1 MEIRGLNPDMERL
14 GGGYLFSEVARK
26 VARYRREH
34 PSVRTLPLGIGDV
47 TLPLPH
53 TVVNELYAASR
64 ELGEAD
70 GFVGYGDVRGMA
82 ELRRAI
88 CERYARRG
96 VELCE
101 REIFINDGAKGDLGG
116 ICELFDVGVSV
127 VPDPSYPVYCD
138 ASIIAHRRV
147 ITADATEENGYL
159 PTPHDIEKIPAL
171 IYLCSPSNPTGAAF
185 THKALAEWVEHA
197 RASGSVI
204 VFDAAYEAY
213 ISDPALPHSI
223 FEIEG
228 ARECAIE
235 ICSFSKSAGFT
246 GLRCGWCVIPTSSP
260 LNKLWERRLACRFNG
275 ASCLSQRAALAALS
289 SEGERECSKN
299 IAYYLENA
307 DILAR
312 TLDRLG
318 VSFCGGKHAPYLW
331 VKLDGSPFC
340 GNNKCGIKSSWDAFS
355 FLLERTG
362 IVSTPGVGFG
372 KRGEGYLRLSS
383 FAPREDIVE
392 SARRLEGLGV

>member
-1 MEIRGLNPDMERL
+1 MEMRGLNPDMNRL

-26 VARYRREH
+26 VAQYHREH

-53 TVVNELYAASR
+53 TVVNELCSASR
-64 ELGEAD
+64 ELGEMD
-70 GFVGYGDVRGMA
+70 GFVGYGDVRGMS

-88 CERYARRG
+88 CGRYARRG

-116 ICELFDVGVSV
+116 LCELFGTGASV
-127 VPDPSYPVYCD
+127 VPDPSYPVYYD

-147 ITADATEENGYL
+147 ISADAIEKNGYL
-159 PTPHDIEKIPAL
+159 PTPCDLAGEQAL
-171 IYLCSPSNPTGAAF
+171 IYLCSPSNPTGEVL
-185 THKALAEWVEHA
+185 THKVLAEWVEYA
-197 RASGSVI
+197 RSNGSVI

-228 ARECAIE
+228 ARECAVE

-246 GLRCGWCVIPTSSP
+246 GLRCGWCVIPISSP
-260 LNKLWERRLACRFNG
+260 LNKLWERRLSCRFNG
-275 ASCLSQRAALAALS
+275 ASCLSQRAALATLS
-289 SEGERECSKN
+289 TEGERECAERIS
-299 IAYYLENA
+299 YYLENA
-307 DILAR
+307 EILAR

-331 VKLDGSPFC
+331 VKLDGSPLC
-340 GNNKCGIKSSWDAFS
+340 GNNKKGIKSSWDAFTY
-355 FLLERTG
+355 LLENTG
-362 IVSTPGVGFG
+362 IVSTPGAGFG
-372 KRGEGYLRLSS
+372 KGGEGYLRLSS
-383 FAPREDIVE
+383 FASREDIAE
-392 SARRLEGLGV
+392 SVRRLEGLRA